1 MKVIKRE
8 FDDQQSK
15 HRSHFTIFYFDS
27 KILFF
32 FIYLEVRTNRIE
44 CSLLGLSTD

>member
-8 FDDQQSK
+8 FDGQLFE
-15 HRSHFTIFYFDS
+15 HRSHFTIIYFDS

-32 FIYLEVRTNRIE
+32 FIFLEVRTNRIE